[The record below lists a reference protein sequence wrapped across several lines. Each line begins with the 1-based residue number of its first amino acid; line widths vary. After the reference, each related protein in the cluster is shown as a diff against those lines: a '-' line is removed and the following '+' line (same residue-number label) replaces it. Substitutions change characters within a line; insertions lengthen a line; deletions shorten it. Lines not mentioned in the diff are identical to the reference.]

1 MKKPLILAVVF
12 LLQFSLQSLFAQ
24 ETSPKYYYVEI
35 YEAALLGSKSVNI
48 DFGKETGSIAKVYK
62 IYDENDQ
69 NLDFKN
75 SIAAVNYMSSKG
87 WEVVTVY
94 ERVVKA
100 GTRTTYLLRLDTSK
114 YPNHY
119 MIKDIKS
126 AIEEYGK

>member
-1 MKKPLILAVVF
+1 MKKHLILAVVF
-12 LLQFSLQSLFAQ
+12 LLQFSLLSLFAQ
-24 ETSPKYYYVEI
+24 ETSPQYYYVEI
-35 YEAALLGSKSVNI
+35 YEAALLGAKSVNI

-100 GTRTTYLLRLDTSK
+100 GTRTTYLLRLDASK

-126 AIEEYGK
+126 AIEEYVK